1 MNAAQSLA
9 MSDSLSVRVAGLN
22 HFFGRG
28 DLRKQVLFDNRLEL
42 SPGEIVIMTGPSGSG
57 KTTLLTLIGALRT
70 VQEGQLQ
77 VLGRELAGLAGAD
90 LVQMRLAIGF
100 IFQAHNLFP
109 SLTAMQNV
117 RMALEAPGRESL
129 TKAEMNARGE
139 ELLSALGL
147 RERLHYKPGA
157 LSGGQRQRVAIA
169 RALAARPQLVLAD
182 EPTAAL
188 DKQSGRDAVDLL
200 KRYAKERGATIM
212 MVTHDNRILDVA
224 DRIVNMVDGR
234 VISNVAV
241 RVAAEICEFLRKSTL
256 FAELTPQTL
265 TFVADRVSLEKH
277 AAGAAVVRQGEA
289 GDKFYIIRAG
299 RAGVTARD
307 GTVERTLATLGPG
320 DFFGEAALMRDEPRN
335 ATVTAQEPL
344 ELYALGKEDFRAAL
358 DASVSLKEEL
368 RKAIFA
374 RQ

>member
-1 MNAAQSLA
+1 MIATSS
-9 MSDSLSVRVAGLN
+9 MPDERPSVRVAGLN
-22 HFFGRG
+22 HSFGRG
-28 DLRKQVLFDNRLEL
+28 ELRKQVLFENRLEL
-42 SPGEIVIMTGPSGSG
+42 APGEIVIMTGPSGSG

-70 VQEGQLQ
+70 VQEGELQ
-77 VLGRELAGLAGAD
+77 VLGQEMSGLAGAD
-90 LVQMRLAIGF
+90 LVRMRLQIGF

-109 SLTAMQNV
+109 SLSAMQNV
-117 RMALEAPGRESL
+117 RMALEAPGRERLSR
-129 TKAEMNARGE
+129 AEMHARGE
-139 ELLSALGL
+139 SLLGALGL
-147 RERLHYKPGA
+147 GQRLHYKPGA

-169 RALAARPQLVLAD
+169 RALVARPRLVLAD

-200 KRYAKERGATIM
+200 KRYAKENGATIM

-234 VISNVAV
+234 VISNVAM
-241 RVAAEICEFLRKSTL
+241 RVAAEICEFLRKSAL
-256 FAELTPQTL
+256 FSALTPQTL
-265 TFVADRVSLEKH
+265 TFVADRVVLEQH
-277 AAGAAVVRQGEA
+277 AAGATIVRQGEP

-299 RAGVTARD
+299 QADVTVRD
-307 GTVERTLATLGPG
+307 GSAEKSVATLAPG

-335 ATVTAQEPL
+335 ATVTAREPL
-344 ELYALGKEDFRAAL
+344 ELYALGKEDFRTAL
-358 DASVSLKEEL
+358 ESSSPLKEEL